1 MDPMESMSV
10 SGGRVPAGFNAE
22 DAGNME
28 DVGCQKTSQEGHD
41 VTAATASCHAT
52 MPLRRTKKEKLTAI

>member
-28 DVGCQKTSQEGHD
+28 DVGYSKSLSKRGMMSLLPQLR
-41 VTAATASCHAT
+41 AARQCLLGAR
-52 MPLRRTKKEKLTAI
+52 MKKS